1 MTSESLARA
10 EPETIRRIQ
19 QNLIGYFG
27 LFEGLPGV
35 TFAKG
40 EVTLVASTGYPGSL
54 VLGSSIQANAAN
66 ETVHRTL
73 QSIEQRCSAIDW
85 FVFPECEPSDLG
97 DRLVTLSENKEQSD
111 HWSLVGKIGG
121 PGGTWMLAAL
131 NALAPQSR
139 QVSSAFHVE
148 NVTDLEHLETWK
160 QINAE
165 GFGGGDYQIF
175 YDAFARHG
183 FGPDAIAHHF
193 VGYLDDTPVTSA
205 TLILA
210 GGIASV
216 FNVSTPERLRRQG
229 YGGAVT
235 LAALQAAIGYGFEDA
250 YVWSSPLGRSVYQ
263 NLGFEIRD
271 VGIREYQWEKSSD
284 TA

>member
-1 MTSESLARA
+1 MKSETVAPA

-27 LFEGLPGV
+27 LFEGLPGI

-40 EVTLVASTGYPGSL
+40 EVTLIASTGYPGSL
-54 VLGSSIQANAAN
+54 VLGSSIHANSAT
-66 ETVHRTL
+66 ETVRRTL
-73 QSIEQRCSAIDW
+73 KSIEERCRAIDW
-85 FVFPECEPSDLG
+85 FVFPECEPVDLG
-97 DRLVTLSENKEQSD
+97 DQLVSFSEDKEQSN
-111 HWSLVGKIGG
+111 HWSLVGKVGG
-121 PGGTWMLAAL
+121 PGGTWMLAEL
-131 NALAPQSR
+131 EALASQGP

-148 NVTDLEHLETWK
+148 DVTDLKHLEIWK
-160 QINAE
+160 QINAA
-165 GFGGGDYQIF
+165 GFGGGDYQVF

-183 FGPDAIAHHF
+183 FGPNAIAHHF
-193 VGYLDDTPVTSA
+193 VGYRDDTPVTSG

-216 FNVSTPERLRRQG
+216 FNVSTPEQLRRQG
-229 YGGAVT
+229 YGSAVT

-263 NLGFEIRD
+263 KLGFETVN
-271 VGIREYQWEKSSD
+271 VGIREYQWEKNAD